1 MTAGAARLLVLLG
14 WTAFAVAVQRWFSI
28 ADGIRLQFA
37 ADSAFYRAIARA
49 APGFVDEPVLRA
61 YAQRFAPHWVV
72 GAVADATGLSVETV
86 YRAATVL
93 ALAGVLLV
101 LHATLVRIGL
111 EARPYA
117 LALGVVAASA
127 YPLHYLL
134 AAPGMLSDAVFVLG
148 LTALLFGLVRGSL
161 ALALVG
167 IGVATLGRQTALPVA
182 LAAALWTAFDPA
194 WRARRLLASA
204 SLVAVPVGLYAV
216 LHLASDGFSMPRPAD
231 LDDLTIIGFFT
242 SVHAI
247 AEHVGLVLLGIAVPA
262 GLVAG
267 AWVRS
272 RVVAVGP
279 LLVAA
284 AIVAQPLLLGPLANR
299 SNEPRL
305 AALAV
310 PALAVAAGLM
320 LRGVR
325 LGVAETL
332 VAAAAI
338 AVAGLHHRYTWVG
351 IDPNTAWAA
360 VDFAAAGTVLLVLSA
375 PAVLGARRSPH
386 RSVSEP

>member
-1 MTAGAARLLVLLG
+1 MTLRTTRLLVLLG
-14 WTAFAVAVQRWFSI
+14 WAAFAVAVQRWFSI

-61 YAQRFAPHWVV
+61 YAQRFAPHWLV
-72 GAVADATGLSVETV
+72 GVAADATGLSVETV
-86 YRAATVL
+86 YRIATVL
-93 ALAGVLLV
+93 VLAGVLLLV
-101 LHATLVRIGL
+101 HAAFVRIGL
-111 EARPYA
+111 EVRPYV
-117 LALGVVAASA
+117 LAIGVVAAGA

-134 AAPGMLSDAVFVLG
+134 AAPGMLSDAVFLLG
-148 LTALLFGLVRGSL
+148 LAALLLGLVRGSL

-167 IGVATLGRQTALPVA
+167 IAVAMLGRQTALPVG
-182 LAAALWTAFDPA
+182 LAAAAWTALDPA
-194 WRARRLLASA
+194 WRARRTLASA

-231 LDDLTIIGFFT
+231 VDDLTILGFFT
-242 SVHAI
+242 SLHAF
-247 AEHVGLVLLGIAVPA
+247 AEHVGLVLLGIAVPTA
-262 GLVAG
+262 LVAG

-272 RVVAVGP
+272 RIVAVGP

-284 AIVAQPLLLGPLANR
+284 AIVAQPLFLGPLANR

-325 LGVAETL
+325 LGLGETI

-338 AVAGLHHRYTWVG
+338 AVAGLHHRYTWAG
-351 IDPNTAWAA
+351 IDRNTVWAA
-360 VDFAAAGTVLLVLSA
+360 VDFAAAGAVLLVLAA
-375 PAVLGARRSPH
+375 PVVLGTRPSPR

>member
-1 MTAGAARLLVLLG
+1 VTVRTTRLLVLLG

-37 ADSAFYRAIARA
+37 ADSGFYRAIARA
-49 APGFVDEPVLRA
+49 APGFVDEAVLRA
-61 YAQRFAPHWVV
+61 YAQRFAPHWLV
-72 GAVADATGLSVETV
+72 GVVADATGLSLEAV

-93 ALAGVLLV
+93 VLAGALLL

-117 LALGVVAASA
+117 LAVGVLAASA

-148 LTALLFGLVRGSL
+148 LTALLFGVVRGSL
-161 ALALVG
+161 SLALVG
-167 IGVATLGRQTALPVA
+167 IAVATLGRQTALPVG
-182 LAAALWTAFDPA
+182 LAAAVWTAVDPA
-194 WRARRLLASA
+194 WRTRRTVAA
-204 SLVAVPVGLYAV
+204 VSLVAVPVGLYAV
-216 LHLASDGFSMPRPAD
+216 LHLASDGFSAPRPAD
-231 LDDLTIIGFFT
+231 FDDLTVVGFFT
-242 SVHAI
+242 SLHSI

-262 GLVAG
+262 ALVAG

-272 RVVAVGP
+272 RVLAVGP

-310 PALAVAAGLM
+310 PALVVAAGLM

-325 LGVAETL
+325 LGLAETL
-332 VAAAAI
+332 VVAAAI
-338 AVAGLHHRYTWVG
+338 AVAGLHHRYTWAG
-351 IDPNTAWAA
+351 IGPNTAWAA
-360 VDFAAAGTVLLVLSA
+360 VDFAAAGVVLLVLAA
-375 PAVLGARRSPH
+375 PVLVSRGSPR